1 MLVSDPISPGGEI
14 NWGPIDVWPVRLK
27 DGEKVL
33 DLFYVGN
40 GWVFDKPQASP
51 EKSGYTF
58 SHWENSEGKK
68 AFVGGFNP
76 GQEQINGAT
85 DFYASWIQDQDKGWT
100 FDQNRKLTIE
110 SDAGMDDWVSS
121 SGRDPGQVMSVEIK
135 SGVSSIKEDAL
146 KGCYLLTSITIPES
160 VTSIED
166 DSFNGCDGLTEV
178 TLLGETPPA
187 LGTSVFA
194 GCGFV
199 EENKKGIH
207 VPEGKAETYKNA
219 AGWDAWAAYIAEDT
233 PTDTNLAS
241 GEGWT
246 LDKDGKLTITSDTG
260 VTGWK
265 NYGGFGLT
273 T

>member
-68 AFVGGFNP
+68 AFVGGFLA

-100 FDQNRKLTIE
+100 FDQNRKLT
-110 SDAGMDDWVSS
+110 
-121 SGRDPGQVMSVEIK
+121 SGHGRLGIVFREGSR
-135 SGVSSIKEDAL
+135 SGNERGNQKRR
-146 KGCYLLTSITIPES
+146 KQ
-160 VTSIED
+160 
-166 DSFNGCDGLTEV
+166 
-178 TLLGETPPA
+178 
-187 LGTSVFA
+187 
-194 GCGFV
+194 
-199 EENKKGIH
+199 
-207 VPEGKAETYKNA
+207 YKRRRA
-219 AGWDAWAAYIAEDT
+219 
-233 PTDTNLAS
+233 
-241 GEGWT
+241 
-246 LDKDGKLTITSDTG
+246 
-260 VTGWK
+260 
-265 NYGGFGLT
+265 
-273 T
+273 